1 MAIPVVI
8 RKPATLGLNL
18 VIVVKVPSPTL
29 SKEVGGV
36 FLVLSDDAYLS
47 NKPFY
52 IGYPQGGYPAQGG
65 YPTQGGYPQQPNF
78 QQGGNYGGGY

>member
-1 MAIPVVI
+1 VAIPVVI

-36 FLVLSDDAYLS
+36 FFSSV
-47 NKPFY
+47 
-52 IGYPQGGYPAQGG
+52 
-65 YPTQGGYPQQPNF
+65 
-78 QQGGNYGGGY
+78 